1 MRQRIRPVLFTLGA
15 LLVVYF
21 LFSKLAAQ
29 LIYYPM
35 KYPAGDWAV
44 GAGMGAEERWLT
56 ASDGVRIHG
65 WWIAVPESKV
75 ATIFLHG
82 NAGNIT
88 HRGRHAEQITGAGS
102 SLLLM
107 DYRGYGR
114 SEGSPSEK
122 GLYADADAAYD
133 SVIAEGYAPHQIILH
148 GESLG
153 TAVAME
159 LAVRRGCGGVILE
172 SPLRSAGRIAGG
184 ILPFFGPML
193 VRGFDTESR
202 IAQLRAPLLVVH
214 GNRDEVVPFSHG
226 KAIFEAAPE
235 PKWFWE
241 VEGGN
246 HNDLLFTGAKEYRQ
260 RLRDFYS
267 KVNSPSR

>member
-21 LFSKLAAQ
+21 VFSKLAAQ

-35 KYPAGDWAV
+35 KYPAGDWSV
-44 GAGMGAEERWLT
+44 GSALGAEERWLT
-56 ASDGVRIHG
+56 TSDGVRIHT
-65 WWIAVPESKV
+65 WWIAVPESKL

-88 HRGRHAEQITGAGS
+88 HRSRHAEHITRAGS
-102 SLLLM
+102 SLLLV

-114 SEGSPSEK
+114 SEGSPSEA
-122 GLYADADAAYD
+122 GLYRDANAAYD
-133 SVIAEGYAPHQIILH
+133 SLIAGGYEPSQIILH

-153 TAVAME
+153 TAVAIE

-172 SPLRSAGRIAGG
+172 SPLRSAGRIAGA
-184 ILPFFGPML
+184 ILPFVGPML
-193 VRGFDTESR
+193 VSGFDTESR
-202 IAQLRAPLLVVH
+202 IAQLRAPLLIIH

-226 KAIFEAAPE
+226 QALFTAAPE

-241 VEGGN
+241 IQGGN

-260 RLRDFYS
+260 RLQDFYS
-267 KVNSPSR
+267 KVSSPSR